1 MRSRTSREPSPVSRL
16 VLPTD
21 LLGRPRA
28 LPDAA
33 LVVDPAN
40 PFALIFYAVALHPGH
55 ARAIPLLPLLQGS
68 IRRGG
73 AGGNEPRATL
83 RLPADV
89 AANIEGAEEER
100 DVYLVVHIDRKVYD
114 EVVEKWGEG
123 EEGREEEEEMAASNG
138 NGKAGE

>member
-1 MRSRTSREPSPVSRL
+1 MSRIL
-16 VLPTD
+16 LPPD

-28 LPDAA
+28 LPDD
-33 LVVDPAN
+33 LLKVDPDN

-100 DVYLVVHIDRKVYD
+100 DVYLVVHIDRRVYD
-114 EVVEKWGEG
+114 EAVEKWREGEG
-123 EEGREEEEEMAASNG
+123 EREKGEEVAASNG
-138 NGKAGE
+138 NRKAEG